1 MVDDI
6 IFDRE
11 GCRPYIHIA
20 ANEQRRI
27 KNAQSKRSIPI
38 HPELLRLGFLDYVR
52 KIRALG
58 YKLLFPG
65 LYSTSCSSPFS
76 LRLKSRRRGSALAPA
91 KFAGRLTCIA

>member
-38 HPELLRLGFLDYVR
+38 HPELLRLGFLDYED
-52 KIRALG
+52 
-58 YKLLFPG
+58 
-65 LYSTSCSSPFS
+65 
-76 LRLKSRRRGSALAPA
+76 
-91 KFAGRLTCIA
+91 